1 MILKFIDYLT
11 YPAKERITKLLAKI
25 QKGTLTAFETLV
37 GKDMRPEN
45 GTKL

>member
-1 MILKFIDYLT
+1 MK
-11 YPAKERITKLLAKI
+11 KLLAKI
-25 QKGTLTAFETLV
+25 QKGTLTVFESPV